1 MSLSPA
7 TPVPR
12 RAAPEVVVDGSVID
26 EIRSFWDLD
35 AAGYDA
41 EPSHHPSTAAERAA
55 WAATLHR
62 HLPPA
67 PARILDVGAGTG
79 FLTLIAARLGH
90 RVTAL
95 DLSSEMLRRLAAKA
109 EVQGL
114 TVETLQGAAHEVP
127 AGPYDAVIERHLL
140 WTLPEPR
147 RALAAW
153 RTAAPGGRLL
163 LFEGVWGPTDRVEAA
178 RQWMRHG
185 LRRLRRRPAGHHAHY
200 DPAVLA
206 RLPLA
211 GRSHPETVVAE
222 AEAAGWDSPRLQRL
236 TDVEWARRLT
246 LGPIDRLLGV
256 TPSFV
261 VVCGP
266 ATRA

>member
-1 MSLSPA
+1 MTPFHA
-7 TPVPR
+7 APVP
-12 RAAPEVVVDGSVID
+12 AAAGQGWVID

-55 WAATLHR
+55 WAAALHR

-67 PARILDVGAGTG
+67 PARVLDIGAGTG

-90 RVTAL
+90 RMTAL
-95 DLSSEMLRRLAAKA
+95 DLSSEMLRRLEAKA
-109 EVQGL
+109 EAGGL
-114 TVETLQGAAHEVP
+114 AVETVQCAAHDVP

-153 RTAAPGGRLL
+153 RAAAPRGRLL
-163 LFEGVWGPTDRVEAA
+163 LFEGIWGRADGVEAA
-178 RQWMRHG
+178 RQRMRHG
-185 LRRLRRRPAGHHAHY
+185 LRRLRRRPGGHHASY
-200 DPAVLA
+200 DPAILA

-211 GRSHPETVVAE
+211 GRSHPEAVAAE
-222 AEAAGWDSPRLQRL
+222 AEAAGWGPPRLERL
-236 TDVEWARRLT
+236 TDVEWARRLA
-246 LGPIDRLLGV
+246 LGPLDRLLGV

-261 VVCGP
+261 VVCGSSP
-266 ATRA
+266 AA